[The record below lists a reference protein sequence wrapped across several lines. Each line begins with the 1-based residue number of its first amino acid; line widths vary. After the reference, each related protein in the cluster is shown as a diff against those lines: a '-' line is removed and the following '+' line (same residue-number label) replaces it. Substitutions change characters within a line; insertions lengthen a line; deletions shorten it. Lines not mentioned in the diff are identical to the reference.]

1 MADKDEIKK
10 QIEELRN
17 ELLEHNK
24 RYYDDDA
31 PIISDQE
38 YDQMMQRLRMLEA
51 SWPELASDESPS
63 RRVGGTSK
71 KDLPAVKHRFPML
84 SLQDVFRTED
94 IIVFVDRMKRDSED
108 ASFVVE
114 RKIDGLSVGLRYE
127 NGRFV
132 MGFTRGDGVNSGE
145 DITANLREIVDV
157 PLSLRT
163 SVADLEVRGEVYM
176 PIAAFEQVNAHQEAV
191 GGKIFANP
199 RNCAAGT
206 LRQLDS
212 SIVRERGLRLFVF
225 NVQYCSDSL
234 WQLHSESLG
243 WLAEEGFNVSPDYTV
258 CHDAEEVLKA
268 VEEIGSKRF
277 ALDYGI
283 DGAVIKLDNLSD
295 RERLGSTSKVPR
307 WAVAYKYPPEQKETI
322 VRDITVQVGRTGRIT
337 PMAQLEPVLLAGT
350 TVSRATLHNQDYID
364 QLGLA
369 VGDTVLVQKAGDI
382 IPAVLSVRHDLR
394 EQPLDVYKMPTRCP
408 VCDAPAIREPDS
420 ADLRCTGSDC
430 PAQLSRHLVY
440 FASRDAMDIEGMG
453 PSTVEALMNA
463 GLLRSLADIFYL
475 GQYREEML
483 QQRLIGREKSIDNL
497 LSAIDQARNR
507 SLDRLI
513 VGLGIRNIGRQAAR
527 ALSAVFGGLHE
538 LANATELELMALP
551 DIGPVSAS
559 AIVSFF
565 NQEQT
570 RRLIDKLEQAGVKI
584 STDETEN
591 KPASGQLAERTF
603 VLTGTLPNMDRQKA
617 RELIEEAG
625 GKVSSSVSKKTDYVV
640 AGEAAGS
647 KLEKAISLGVK
658 ILDESSF
665 LALLKR
671 SNNVVDL

>member
-206 LRQLDS
+206 LRQLNS

-243 WLAEEGFNVSPDYTV
+243 WLAEEGFN
-258 CHDAEEVLKA
+258 
-268 VEEIGSKRF
+268 EIG
-277 ALDYGI
+277 
-283 DGAVIKLDNLSD
+283 
-295 RERLGSTSKVPR
+295 
-307 WAVAYKYPPEQKETI
+307 
-322 VRDITVQVGRTGRIT
+322 
-337 PMAQLEPVLLAGT
+337 
-350 TVSRATLHNQDYID
+350 RAH
-364 QLGLA
+364 
-369 VGDTVLVQKAGDI
+369 V
-382 IPAVLSVRHDLR
+382 
-394 EQPLDVYKMPTRCP
+394 
-408 VCDAPAIREPDS
+408 
-420 ADLRCTGSDC
+420 
-430 PAQLSRHLVY
+430 
-440 FASRDAMDIEGMG
+440 
-453 PSTVEALMNA
+453 
-463 GLLRSLADIFYL
+463 
-475 GQYREEML
+475 
-483 QQRLIGREKSIDNL
+483 
-497 LSAIDQARNR
+497 
-507 SLDRLI
+507 
-513 VGLGIRNIGRQAAR
+513 
-527 ALSAVFGGLHE
+527 
-538 LANATELELMALP
+538 
-551 DIGPVSAS
+551 
-559 AIVSFF
+559 
-565 NQEQT
+565 
-570 RRLIDKLEQAGVKI
+570 
-584 STDETEN
+584 
-591 KPASGQLAERTF
+591 
-603 VLTGTLPNMDRQKA
+603 
-617 RELIEEAG
+617 
-625 GKVSSSVSKKTDYVV
+625 
-640 AGEAAGS
+640 
-647 KLEKAISLGVK
+647 
-658 ILDESSF
+658 
-665 LALLKR
+665 
-671 SNNVVDL
+671 